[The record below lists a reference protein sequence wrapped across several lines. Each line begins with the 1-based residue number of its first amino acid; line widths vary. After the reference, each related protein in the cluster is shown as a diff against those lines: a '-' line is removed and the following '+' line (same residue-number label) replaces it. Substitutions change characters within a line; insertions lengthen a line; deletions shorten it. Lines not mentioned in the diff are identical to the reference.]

1 LRDFQNRARD
11 YALKLLSYRGRSER
25 ELEERLLKKG
35 IATSET
41 SSTIRYLKEIGLV
54 DDMSLAETLKRETL
68 NRRLLS
74 QSGAKKYM
82 LSRGIPRG
90 IVDLVFSCHE
100 DTDFANAL
108 QIIEKKRKVLGKYP
122 QAVARR
128 RLYGFLQRRGYSSE
142 TIMKVLRDG
151 QLKEED

>member
-1 LRDFQNRARD
+1 LRDSQNRARD

-35 IATSET
+35 ITTTET
-41 SSTIRYLKEIGLV
+41 SSAIRYLKEKGLV

-68 NRRLLS
+68 TTRLLS
-74 QSGAKKYM
+74 QSGSKRYM

-100 DTDFANAL
+100 DTDLDNAVR
-108 QIIEKKRKVLGKYP
+108 IIEKKRRVLGKYP

-142 TIMKVLRDG
+142 TIMKVLRDD